1 MTRAVTTGRSFPL
14 GVTVD
19 GDGVNVAVWSANAER
34 IELCLFDESGAEERV
49 DLPFRDG
56 DIRHA
61 HVSGVGAGARYGL
74 RAHGP
79 HRPGEGLRF
88 NPAKLLVD
96 PYAKALDR
104 PLRWDELMSGHGA
117 TADDLARDDRDSAP
131 VVPRGIV
138 QGDLAGPDPTTNR
151 PGHALADLVIYEAHA
166 KGLTAAH
173 PDVPEDVRGTYA
185 GLASPAVLDHLS
197 TLGVNAVELLPVQA
211 FLDDRFL
218 VAKGLRNYW
227 GYQPI
232 AWFAPE
238 PRYARTDA
246 VAEFRHAVHAL
257 HEAGI
262 EVIVD
267 VVYNHTGE
275 GDELGPTLSLR
286 GLDNTAYYR
295 LTDGGRRYIDDTGT
309 GNTLAVDR
317 PPVLRL
323 VLDSLRYWVEV
334 LGVDGFRFDLATTL
348 GRTDKGFR
356 PHGPF
361 FTAVGQDP
369 VLATVKL
376 IAEPWDLGPGGHRL
390 GRFPHPFS
398 EWNDRFR
405 DGVRRAW
412 QGRSLGSADVGARL
426 LGSADLFDHGSRAAT
441 ASVNFV
447 TAHDGFTVADLVS
460 YAHKHNEANGEDNQ
474 DGHDENFSDNL
485 GVEGPTDDPV
495 VLAARGR
502 RVRGLLATVL
512 VSQGVPML
520 LAGDELG
527 NSQGGNNNAYAQ
539 DNPVGWIDWSAA
551 DKELFDLVSRLVR
564 VRRDHPVLRQ
574 RTFMH
579 GRERADG
586 HRDIVW
592 HRADGES
599 PSAEDWND
607 PDWQTVGFLLRGA
620 AGDPVGE
627 ALDDAVFVV
636 LNVGDDV
643 DVVLPDP
650 GDGRAWGL
658 EVDTARPDDDVSFS
672 GSYPALAQS
681 VVVLAAR

>member
-1 MTRAVTTGRSFPL
+1 MTRAVTTGRPYPL

-34 IELCLFDESGAEERV
+34 IELCLFDEAGAEERI
-49 DLPFRDG
+49 DLVFRDG
-56 DIRHA
+56 DVRHA
-61 HVSGVGAGARYGL
+61 HVSGVGPGTLYGL

-79 HRPGEGLRF
+79 HRPEEGLRF
-88 NPAKLLVD
+88 NPAKLLID
-96 PYAKALDR
+96 PYARALDR
-104 PLRWDELMSGHGA
+104 PLRWDEAMSGHAG
-117 TADDLARDDRDSAP
+117 DDLVLDDRDSAP

-138 QGDLAGPDPTTNR
+138 QGDPAGPDPTTNR
-151 PGHALADLVIYEAHA
+151 PGHALSDLVIYEAHV

-173 PDVPEDVRGTYA
+173 PEVPEDVRGTYE
-185 GLASPAVLDHLS
+185 GLASPAVLDHLAS
-197 TLGVNAVELLPVQA
+197 LGVNAVELLPVQA

-218 VAKGLRNYW
+218 VARDLRNYW

-232 AWFAPE
+232 AWCAPE

-246 VAEFRHAVHAL
+246 VAELRQAVHTL

-275 GDELGPTLSLR
+275 GDEFGPTLSLR
-286 GLDNTAYYR
+286 GLDNAAYYR
-295 LTDGGRRYIDDTGT
+295 LVDEGRHYVDDTGT

-323 VLDSLRYWVEV
+323 VMDSLRYWVEV

-348 GRTDKGFR
+348 GRTQKGFR

-361 FTAVGQDP
+361 FSAIRQDP
-369 VLATVKL
+369 VLSAVKL

-405 DGVRRAW
+405 DGIRRAW
-412 QGRSLGSADVGARL
+412 QVRSLGSADVGARL
-426 LGSADLFDHGSRAAT
+426 LGSADHFDHGSRGAT

-447 TAHDGFTVADLVS
+447 TAHDGFTAADLAS
-460 YAHKHNEANGEDNQ
+460 YAHKHNEANGEDNR
-474 DGHDENFSDNL
+474 DGHDENLSDNL

-495 VLAARGR
+495 VLAARAR
-502 RVRGLLATVL
+502 RVRGLLATLL

-520 LAGDELG
+520 LAGDEIG

-539 DNPVGWIDWSAA
+539 DNPLGWIDWSAP
-551 DKELFDLVSRLVR
+551 DTELLDLVRRLVR
-564 VRRDHPVLRQ
+564 VRRDQPVLRQ

-586 HRDIVW
+586 HRDVTW
-592 HRADGES
+592 HRADGAS
-599 PSAEDWND
+599 PTDEDWHD
-607 PDWQTVGFLLRGA
+607 PEWRSVGLLLRGA

-643 DVVLPDP
+643 EVVLPDP
-650 GDGRAWGL
+650 GGDRSWRL
-658 EVDTARPDDDVSFS
+658 EVDTARPHDDASFDVT
-672 GSYPALAQS
+672 YVVLAQS
-681 VVVLAAR
+681 VVVLSAH